1 MKKAMELS
9 MLCGNDVFLIIRDN
23 CNDQTVMYNSI
34 SCEDESLIN
43 DVYVNKNYNFI
54 CSNNDVKT
62 YITNSTQSYL
72 TEIR

>member
-23 CNDQTVMYNSI
+23 CNDQTIMYNSI

-43 DVYVNKNYNFI
+43 DVYANKNYNFI
-54 CSNNDVKT
+54 CSNNDVKI
-62 YITNSTQSYL
+62 YIINSTQNCL
-72 TEIR
+72 KKIH